1 MHVTNKYAIPA
12 GRLVVKYGGNA
23 MGDPAAD
30 PVLAEL
36 VELTAA
42 GADVCL
48 VHGGGPAIDAELARR
63 GVGTQRIDGL
73 RVTDEATLAV
83 TESVLCGTINKQLV
97 RAASSLG
104 IRAAGVSGQDG
115 ALLEAVRMEPPA
127 LGHVGTVKRSNP
139 ALLEAL
145 LGAGFMPVVAPLA
158 IAVDGTCALNV
169 NADLAASA
177 IACALDASAVV
188 FITNVSRVLA
198 DPDDSSTAIER
209 MSLLQAR
216 AFLGD
221 PACSD
226 GMKPK
231 VQAAVAAADGGV
243 AAYICKAGPQS
254 IAQALAGE
262 ATVVEPNPG
271 RSPWSLNAST
281 LRPTSKP

>member
-1 MHVTNKYAIPA
+1 
-12 GRLVVKYGGNA
+12 

-36 VELTAA
+36 AELCAE

-48 VHGGGPAIDAELARR
+48 VHGGGPAIDEELARR
-63 GVGTQRIDGL
+63 GVSTRRIDGL
-73 RVTDEATLAV
+73 RITDGVTLAV

-97 RAASSLG
+97 RAASMLG

-115 ALLEAVRMEPPA
+115 SVLEAVRAEPSA
-127 LGHVGTVKRSNP
+127 LGYVGTVKRSNP

-145 LGAGFMPVVAPLA
+145 FGAGFMPVVAPLA

-177 IACALDASAVV
+177 IASGLGAAALV
-188 FITNVSRVLA
+188 FITNVPRVLA
-198 DPDDSSTAIER
+198 DPTDPATAIER
-209 MSLLQAR
+209 MSLSQAS
-216 AFLGD
+216 AFLDD
-221 PACSD
+221 PACSA

-231 VQAAVAAADGGV
+231 VQAAVAAARGGV
-243 AAYICKAGPQS
+243 PAYICKAGPQS

-262 ATVVEPNPG
+262 ATVIEPNRG
-271 RSPWSLNAST
+271 RSTWSLNAST
-281 LRPTSKP
+281 LPTTSKR